1 VGLFF
6 TLPSKIGGEIMNENK
21 IVLKKVLSI
30 CVVGILYVGFIY
42 GCQGEQSSLANNKHV
57 KIVND
62 IIRAQQDLT
71 TIPSLSKSFDSMTVE
86 EAYKIQDLLV
96 NELIKKYGP
105 VAGYKI
111 GYADSS
117 ALKKNNLN
125 VPAYGPLF
133 KSRIVE
139 NGGTVPLKDFL
150 KFSIENEVT
159 FKIGKDIDKIFNT
172 IDDLKSYIESIHLGF
187 DMSEGVF
194 ESPSTA
200 QDFIAGG
207 AGSKY
212 FMVGEGQKPDQVNVE
227 DVMITI
233 EFKDNV
239 IYEGSSKNVLGN
251 PWNVM
256 LAVSNDLFKRGKP
269 LKKGDLIFSG
279 KAAPAY
285 KSELEKANGTYTG
298 KGDPFSPVTCQ
309 VN

>member
-1 VGLFF
+1 
-6 TLPSKIGGEIMNENK
+6 MHENK

-30 CVVGILYVGFIY
+30 CVIGVLYVGFNY
-42 GCQGEQSSLANNKHV
+42 GCQGEQSSSADDKYA

-62 IIRAQQDLT
+62 IIRAQHTLT
-71 TIPSLSKSFDSMTVE
+71 TIPSLSKSFDSMTEE

-96 NELIKKYGP
+96 AELTKKYGP

-125 VPAYGPLF
+125 VPAYGPFF
-133 KSRIVE
+133 KSRILE
-139 NGGTVPLKDFL
+139 NGGTLPLKDFM

-159 FKIGKDIDKIFNT
+159 FKIGKDIDRIFESVE
-172 IDDLKSYIESIHLGF
+172 DLKPYIESIQLGF
-187 DMSEGVF
+187 DISEGVF

-212 FMVGEGQKPDQVNVE
+212 FMIGEGQDPDQVDLA
-227 DVMITI
+227 DVLLTV
-233 EFKDNV
+233 EFKNQIV
-239 IYEGSSKNVLGN
+239 YEGSSKNVLGN

-269 LKKGDLIFSG
+269 LKKDNLIFSG
-279 KAAPAY
+279 KTAPAF
-285 KSELEKANGTYTG
+285 KIALNEAPGIFTG
-298 KGDPFSPVTCQ
+298 KGSPFSPISCTTE
-309 VN
+309 